1 MEVRLMFC
9 VTLKNNFLKM
19 VISSSN
25 LDLSEEFKKIT
36 SLKTDCNY
44 NILAKYLQFY
54 NYFRILKIFKYI

>member
-1 MEVRLMFC
+1 
-9 VTLKNNFLKM
+9 M

-25 LDLSEEFKKIT
+25 LDLSEEFKKII

-44 NILAKYLQFY
+44 NILAKYLKFY